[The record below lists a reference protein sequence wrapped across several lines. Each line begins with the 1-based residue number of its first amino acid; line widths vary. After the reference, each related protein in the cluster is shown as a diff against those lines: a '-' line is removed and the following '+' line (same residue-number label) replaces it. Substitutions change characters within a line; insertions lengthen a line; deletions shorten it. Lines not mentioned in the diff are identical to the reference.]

1 MPSRTPPSACS
12 ARALAS
18 PDADVA
24 VGAAEARHRGTF
36 AAAAAV
42 VVALDQLTKQWAL
55 SVLADGPVD
64 LVGSLRLKLVFND
77 SAAFSLGGGN
87 TTVIAL
93 IGLVVVAVI
102 VRLGLKA
109 ERRPWALGLGIV
121 LGGALGNLSDRAFR
135 AGDGLLGGRVVDM
148 VDLQWWPVFNLADA
162 ALWVGIAI
170 LFLASRGDASA
181 GRS

>member
-1 MPSRTPPSACS
+1 M
-12 ARALAS
+12 
-18 PDADVA
+18 
-24 VGAAEARHRGTF
+24 GAAEARHRGTF

-55 SVLADGPVD
+55 SALADGPID

-77 SAAFSLGGGN
+77 RAAFSLGGGN

-102 VRLGLKA
+102 VRMGIRA
-109 ERRPWALGLGIV
+109 DRRPWALGLGIV
-121 LGGALGNLSDRAFR
+121 LGGALGNLADRAFR

-162 ALWVGIAI
+162 ALWVGIGV
-170 LFLASRGDASA
+170 LVLASRNDTVATPS
-181 GRS
+181 